1 MRICRRLFVV
11 PLADNDHG
19 KTTIIRALVSQGM
32 GRKFQKQKKGVRELV
47 TPAGR
52 TVDAFVFGR
61 SYQEVEK
68 GDYGSV
74 IAALDAND
82 AGWRR
87 RELIIMPSHTSDIG
101 VTKGKDDIDQIID
114 AAHGAGFDLICASVA
129 YGGNFE
135 TKQALFSDIW
145 KRGWDERWT
154 IPNPEHHEPEGQL
167 DALGRDLWFWI
178 SRTLVP

>member
-47 TPAGR
+47 TPYGR
-52 TVDAFVFGR
+52 TVDAYVFGR

-68 GDYGSV
+68 GEYGSV
-74 IAALDAND
+74 IAGLDAND
-82 AGWRR
+82 ADWRR
-87 RELIIMPSHTSDIG
+87 RELIIMPNHISDIG
-101 VTKGKDDIDQIID
+101 VTKGKDDIDQIVE
-114 AAHGAGFDLICASVA
+114 AAHGAGFDAICASVA

-135 TKQALFSDIW
+135 TKRARCS
-145 KRGWDERWT
+145 R
-154 IPNPEHHEPEGQL
+154 
-167 DALGRDLWFWI
+167 I
-178 SRTLVP
+178 SGKEDGTNDGPFLIRSIMSRKDNWML